1 MALTTASGVDR
12 SAIQRKTLG
21 TLMTGQALGG
31 ASVSSAFAVA
41 GLLASD
47 ILDSDTLA
55 GVASA
60 MLTLGAAVASVP
72 LARLMRRRGRRPGL
86 QLFYLLGMAG
96 ALITAVAGQM
106 RIFPLMV
113 LGMFL
118 FGSGQAANL
127 QGRYVAADLAP
138 EDRRARAISAVVW
151 VGTLGAVFGPVLS
164 APEKALGQSIGLDR
178 LVGPILFGALFFGLA
193 SLNVATRLR
202 PDPLEVAGG
211 IDPVG
216 TARTPIFAQLGRSLS
231 VIAAHPRARLA
242 LVAMVVSQ
250 ASMVAVMTM
259 TPLHMKDHGHA
270 DLSALVLA
278 FHIVGMFGMA
288 PLVGRF
294 ADRRG
299 RLPAIL
305 IGGVV
310 LASGTIVAVLA
321 GYQPVFIFAGLF
333 LLGLGWNFGII
344 GGSALLTESV
354 PQSERVSVQGSAD
367 LVMSLCGGAAGLA
380 SGLVK
385 TTWGFRWLA
394 NGATVAAGLL
404 VVVTV
409 YGMRLMSPRTPA
421 GV

>member
-1 MALTTASGVDR
+1 MAVTATGPDVE
-12 SAIQRKTLG
+12 AVQRRTLS
-21 TLMTGQALGG
+21 TLMAGQALGG

-41 GLLASD
+41 GLLAAD

-72 LARLMRRRGRRPGL
+72 LARLMRRKGRRPGL
-86 QLFYLLGMAG
+86 QLFYLIGMVGAG
-96 ALITAVAGQM
+96 LTALAGQI
-106 RIFPLMV
+106 RLFPLLAV
-113 LGMFL
+113 GMFL

-138 EDRRARAISAVVW
+138 ADRRARAISTVVW

-164 APEKALGQSIGLDR
+164 APEKALGEAIGLDR
-178 LVGPILFGALFFGLA
+178 LVGPILFAAGFYALA
-193 SLNVATRLR
+193 SVNVAVRLR

-216 TARTPIFAQLGRSLS
+216 TARTPVLRQLRSSLA
-231 VIAAHPRARLA
+231 VIGARPRARLA

-250 ASMVAVMTM
+250 ACMVAVMTM

-270 DLSALVLA
+270 DLSALVIA
-278 FHIVGMFGMA
+278 FHIVGMYGLA
-288 PLVGRF
+288 PVVGRY

-299 RLPAIL
+299 RLVAIVT
-305 IGGVV
+305 GAGV
-310 LASGTIVAVLA
+310 LASGTVVAVLA
-321 GYQPVFIFAGLF
+321 GYHPVLIFAGLF

-354 PQSERVSVQGSAD
+354 PAEERVSVQGSAD
-367 LVMSLCGGAAGLA
+367 LVMSLCGGGAGLA
-380 SGLVK
+380 SGFVK
-385 TTWGFRWLA
+385 SAWGFHWLA
-394 NGATVAAGLL
+394 NGATVGAGLL
-404 VVVTV
+404 MVAAFTAV
-409 YGMRLMSPRTPA
+409 RLAPRSAPA
-421 GV
+421 GM